1 MRVLWL
7 LIIFFVSGLAVATD
21 KDKKL
26 QTVQKK
32 IKQVTQDLTRLQRQ
46 QNKANKNLQHI
57 EQQYGKIS
65 RTVHDLQVRIKQKQQ
80 RLNEIERE
88 IRVQKGWLATQKEW
102 LADQVRATYAL
113 GRQEPLKLLLN
124 QQDMARSSR
133 IMRYYQYFNQ
143 ARIQNVEQ
151 VNASLQLL
159 AELKKEKEQ
168 GVQAIQRLF
177 VESVQK
183 KKQLAS
189 TKQERKRVLRQ
200 IKKDLTGHRSNLSKL
215 KKNERQ
221 LKRLMSALQ
230 QATKKDLL
238 SSTQVTKPFKQ
249 LKGHLAWPV
258 RGKLVRSFASSRGE
272 SQWHGVLLRAKE
284 GSPVYSVAH
293 GQVVFSDWFKGYG
306 LLLIIK
312 HDKNYMSLYA
322 FNQSLYKEKGDWVE
336 AGDII
341 ATVGK
346 SGGREQAGLYFEIRK
361 KNKPINPAL
370 WCKLKR

>member
-1 MRVLWL
+1 MRIL
-7 LIIFFVSGLAVATD
+7 LLLVIFFVSSLAVATN

-26 QTVQKK
+26 RTVQDK
-32 IKQVTQDLTRLQRQ
+32 IKRVTQDLSQLQRQ
-46 QNKANKNLQHI
+46 QNKVDKNLQRI

-65 RTVHDLQVRIKQKQQ
+65 RTVRGLQVTIKQKRQ

-88 IRVQKGWLATQKEW
+88 IQVQKGWLATQEEL
-102 LADQVRATYAL
+102 LAGQVRAAYAL
-113 GRQEPLKLLLN
+113 GQQEQLKLLFN

-133 IMRYYQYFNQ
+133 VMRYYQYFNQ

-151 VNASLQLL
+151 VDASLQLL
-159 AELKKEKEQ
+159 AGLKKEKQ
-168 GVQAIQRLF
+168 QDIQAIQRL
-177 VESVQK
+177 VAESAQK
-183 KKQLAS
+183 KKKLAI
-189 TKQERKRVLRQ
+189 TKQERKQILSK
-200 IKKDLTGHRSNLSKL
+200 IKKDLQRSRSSLSKL

-230 QATKKDLL
+230 QATEDTFLA
-238 SSTQVTKPFKQ
+238 VNATKPFKQ
-249 LKGHLAWPV
+249 LKGQLTWPV

-272 SQWHGVLLRAKE
+272 GKWNGVLLRANE
-284 GSPVYSVAH
+284 GNNVRAIAH

-306 LLLIIK
+306 LLIIVK

-336 AGDII
+336 AGNII

-361 KNKPINPAL
+361 RNKPINPAL